1 MKEAQQTLFYMGV
14 AVCFFLLVVYCMNLR
29 NLWTFQTKEG
39 FEGEAQAEDTAI
51 DPLSKQLSEMV
62 KKVVPELT
70 DMRLCDSFT
79 RVRNRFILSKQITLP
94 DTSREMSEEDK
105 KIGMNASPDTFHPP
119 SPPTPTLTNP
129 EAVSKVDK
137 ELQTAIPGGPLECPL
152 PKMPS
157 EKDSPAIW
165 LTYVQ
170 SLPTN
175 LGAASLFTAFYTRNY
190 LRQEVE
196 KIKSAT
202 TAIAEGFQEAQLCP
216 PDLADTRRSEK
227 VARKKRDAAE
237 QCLTAEEIPLEKY
250 VSTVQQR
257 LALLVETKDKTLQKG
272 YRIKLP
278 TPNKPSASDEV
289 KVKTQGGIYTNSI
302 DKSLKELVDEC
313 IELEAKLEEFK
324 KKAEDGTLEHPS
336 VK

>member
-1 MKEAQQTLFYMGV
+1 MKGAQQTLFYMGV
-14 AVCFFLLVVYCMNLR
+14 AVCFFLLVVYGMNLR
-29 NLWTFQTKEG
+29 NLWTFQTTEG
-39 FEGEAQAEDTAI
+39 FEDSAEAGDAAI

-62 KKVVPELT
+62 KKVVPEMT
-70 DMRLCDSFT
+70 DTRLCDSFT
-79 RVRNRFILSKQITLP
+79 KVRDRLILSKQITLP
-94 DTSREMSEEDK
+94 DTSKELSEEDK
-105 KIGMNASPDTFHPP
+105 KLGMSVSPDNFHPP
-119 SPPTPTLTNP
+119 TPPMPTTTNP

-170 SLPTN
+170 GLPTN

-202 TAIAEGFQEAQLCP
+202 TAIAEGFAEAQLCA
-216 PDLADTRRSEK
+216 PDVADTRRSEK

-237 QCLTAEEIPLEKY
+237 QCLTAEEIPPEKY

-257 LALLVETKDKTLQKG
+257 LALLVETKNNTLQKG

-278 TPNKPSASDEV
+278 TPNKPSATDELQM
-289 KVKTQGGIYTNSI
+289 KVQGGLYTNSI

-324 KKAEDGTLEHPS
+324 KKAENGTLEHPI